1 MQALVSDVMFQTYCI
16 ELYGKVLSTVHAQL
30 CLLPAGVTIQTY
42 KVIYNLLDD
51 MRDAM
56 EGKLT
61 ALEQRVPVGAAEVRA
76 VFGKGSKLVAGCMV
90 TEGLL
95 RDDSFIVVSGAC
107 SWICI
112 PQVRYR
118 GCSYHAYRL
127 GLFFVVSHCLNGAC
141 HAVNVEAVSKNECK
155 MLVYSAEFIV
165 QPVPIWQCLKMQ
177 CCFACCGVLT
187 QYI

>member
-1 MQALVSDVMFQTYCI
+1 MR
-16 ELYGKVLSTVHAQL
+16 
-30 CLLPAGVTIQTY
+30 LLHAGVTIQTY

-95 RDDSFIVVSGAC
+95 RDDSFITC
-107 SWICI
+107 SALSH
-112 PQVRYR
+112 V
-118 GCSYHAYRL
+118 
-127 GLFFVVSHCLNGAC
+127 LFATV
-141 HAVNVEAVSKNECK
+141 
-155 MLVYSAEFIV
+155 
-165 QPVPIWQCLKMQ
+165 
-177 CCFACCGVLT
+177 
-187 QYI
+187 